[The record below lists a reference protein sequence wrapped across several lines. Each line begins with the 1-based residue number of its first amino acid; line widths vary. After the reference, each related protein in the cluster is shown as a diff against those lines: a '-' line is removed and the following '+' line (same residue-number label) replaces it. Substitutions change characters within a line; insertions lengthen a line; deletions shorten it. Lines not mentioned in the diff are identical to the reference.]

1 MRRFFIFILFVILA
15 LGGAAA
21 WLWHSLNTPYANF
34 PPPGVFVDIPKGT
47 SERGISRLLAQ
58 QGVIQNEYAFDAL
71 CRYRSRRTLQ
81 AGEYYFDHP
90 QNALAIFD
98 TIAAG
103 RIYEISVTIPEGLTH
118 FKSRAFSKARGL
130 HRVTHFLRRQLIQ
143 LRYAIWIRM
152 FRASRD
158 FYFQRHINFRVM

>member
-1 MRRFFIFILFVILA
+1 MRRFLIFVLLVILA

-21 WLWHSLNTPYANF
+21 WLWHSLNTPYGTF
-34 PPPGVFVDIPKGT
+34 QPPGVFVDIPKGT

-90 QNALAIFD
+90 QNAFVVFD

-103 RIYEISVTIPEGLTH
+103 RIYEISVTIPEGFNTFQIADVLQRKGLTTRDL
-118 FKSRAFSKARGL
+118 FLAAVADPTPI
-130 HRVTHFLRRQLIQ
+130 RVL
-143 LRYAIWIRM
+143 
-152 FRASRD
+152 D
-158 FYFQRHINFRVM
+158 